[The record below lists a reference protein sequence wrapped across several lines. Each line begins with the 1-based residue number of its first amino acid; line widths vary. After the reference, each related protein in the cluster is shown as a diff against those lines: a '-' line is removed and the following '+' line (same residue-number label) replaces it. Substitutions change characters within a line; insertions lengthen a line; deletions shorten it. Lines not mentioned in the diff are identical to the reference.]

1 MLIPRY
7 KIFACCECISLV
19 APLFLHTAPHAALLC
34 LHHGH
39 GPPSC
44 PPKHYRFTHRQR
56 TRFATWLGR
65 LGTRRRD
72 GSIHCLSVLGLLLRL
87 LLMQLL
93 AWWLAGWLLLLLLL
107 LASNQAGAAANAGR
121 NPPVHN
127 CTCPWSF
134 SLVPV
139 HAVHFSQWR
148 EGLFLG
154 AFPTSFHGRF
164 PLYVFMTTKLLSI
177 SVGDKQLSGC

>member
-93 AWWLAGWLLLLLLL
+93 AWWLAGWCCCCCW
-107 LASNQAGAAANAGR
+107 QAIRLGQQQTPAGTHPCTIAHARGPSPLCLCMQFISR
-121 NPPVHN
+121 NGGRACFSALFPPHFMVGFLS
-127 CTCPWSF
+127 TCS
-134 SLVPV
+134 
-139 HAVHFSQWR
+139 
-148 EGLFLG
+148 
-154 AFPTSFHGRF
+154 
-164 PLYVFMTTKLLSI
+164 
-177 SVGDKQLSGC
+177 

>member
-1 MLIPRY
+1 MYLPR
-7 KIFACCECISLV
+7 SP
-19 APLFLHTAPHAALLC
+19 PLFLHAAPHAALLC

-44 PPKHYRFTHRQR
+44 PPKHHRFHRQR

-93 AWWLAGWLLLLLLL
+93 AWWLAGCCCCCWQAIRLGQQQRRPEPTRAQLHMPVVLLPCACACSSF
-107 LASNQAGAAANAGR
+107 LAMEGG
-121 NPPVHN
+121 PVSRRFSHLIS
-127 CTCPWSF
+127 WSVS
-134 SLVPV
+134 SLRV
-139 HAVHFSQWR
+139 HDH
-148 EGLFLG
+148 
-154 AFPTSFHGRF
+154 
-164 PLYVFMTTKLLSI
+164 KLLSI